1 MCEVSGSAGKI
12 SCFVG
17 LSFRNV
23 GNESAGTGKS
33 VGKCDAGNEGG
44 RGLFDFLHAGAGFE
58 NDERG

>member
-17 LSFRNV
+17 QSFRNV

-33 VGKCDAGNEGG
+33 VGKCDAGFSGA
-44 RGLFDFLHAGAGFE
+44 RGLLDFILAGGGME